1 MQIENNAMV
10 TLRCRVCDETDRV
23 LDDGAETF
31 TYRHGCGML
40 LAGVE
45 KAIAGASAGHT
56 IDVELC
62 PDDAYGPHRKELV
75 FEAAREN
82 LPQDVA
88 LEAGMTLRSTG
99 GPFPLTVVRLTERG
113 AILDGN
119 PPLAGCTLRFQVE
132 VVDVQ
137 PGAAASCASAASCSS
152 MCSGTCSA

>member
-10 TLRCRVCDETDRV
+10 TLRCRVRDEADRE

-40 LAGVE
+40 LVGVE
-45 KAIAGASAGHT
+45 KAIVGACAGHKV
-56 IDVELC
+56 DVELC
-62 PDDAYGPHRKELV
+62 PDDAYGPYRDELV

-82 LPQDVA
+82 LPQDVT
-88 LEAGMTLRSTG
+88 LEAGMTLLSTG
-99 GPFPLTVVRLTERG
+99 GPYPLTVVRLTESG

-119 PPLAGCTLRFQVE
+119 PPLAGRTLRFQVE

-137 PGAAASCASAASCSS
+137 PGAAASCASAASCSA